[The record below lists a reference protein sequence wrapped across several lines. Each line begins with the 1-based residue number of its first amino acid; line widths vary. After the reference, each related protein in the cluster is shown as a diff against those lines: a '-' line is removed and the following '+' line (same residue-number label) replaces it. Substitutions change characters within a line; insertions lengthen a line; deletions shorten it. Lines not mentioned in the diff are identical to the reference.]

1 MNTNLL
7 KLFGG
12 HMIAN
17 SKLSESAKLQLL
29 NYIEEADEYQV
40 KAFLLDGELMREP
53 KDIVCEEIVDQR
65 FEISGIP
72 DKLKD
77 FELYW
82 TELTS

>member
-1 MNTNLL
+1 
-7 KLFGG
+7 
-12 HMIAN
+12 
-17 SKLSESAKLQLL
+17 
-29 NYIEEADEYQV
+29 
-40 KAFLLDGELMREP
+40 MREP